1 MKILAL
7 RGENL
12 ASLQSQFEIDFAGG
26 RLGDAGLFAITGKT
40 GAGKSTLLDAICLAL
55 YDRIPRLQSNKKN
68 DAEIGR
74 DDEDNRI
81 KANDVRSILSRGKG
95 EGFAEVDFVAN
106 DGSHWRAHWHVRR
119 ARGRAEGKI
128 QAAEQWLENIET
140 GQRFAGKKQEL
151 QAEIEKLI
159 GLSFDQFR
167 RAVMLPQGEFAAF
180 LKAGADER
188 AALLE
193 RMTGGEIY
201 GRLSIAAHE
210 RAKDEKL
217 KLTQLQGKLGDIA
230 LLTDEERDALNAQLA
245 TAREQVTSQQQKL
258 EQLKQHR
265 EVLLNAEKLTQR
277 IGESEQQLVQAKQAQ
292 QLAEP
297 RYLQLEKYEQALP
310 ARGDF
315 TLLTQAQQQVIKW
328 QQSLQSATI
337 ELTAKQQQQ
346 GQLQTS
352 VEQSQQQLAQKQQAF
367 NALEPKLKQAAN
379 IEQKRDGLQQQSTEM
394 QQQLAGLNK
403 ELTALREQLASKQQ
417 QQQLAQSQQQ
427 QVTAA
432 LAQTQGVKVLAE
444 QQNAIKDNISQF
456 QQAQS
461 QIAQLQA
468 DIKLR
473 ETTLA
478 SVTQQQ
484 IQFDKQLSA
493 LDQQKLQL
501 TEQTAAHDLTALEQL
516 QDQERQH
523 YAAYQQLSSKLK
535 ESLFGLDK
543 WHGLLQQRDKS
554 QLMLQGLINS
564 IATSEQRLVALA
576 PELLQLDAQHKE
588 VEFQVNQSR
597 AVMSL
602 TDYREQLVEGEA
614 CPLCGSET
622 HPYQQHNPQVE
633 SIISQQQLRLQQLAQ
648 QRQDANAE
656 QRQLTQSITQDKQR
670 QTELEQDI
678 AGLNNTIQGLVN
690 QQQCHWT
697 DLMAVELDVI
707 TLAEITLSTDS
718 DLAQLSHYQAN
729 WSQAVDDAKAQ
740 MLQIKDQ
747 GEQRKVLIED
757 VKKQQL
763 QLQQLTKQEAELK
776 EQCYLLTQQQTQAQE
791 QFNAFTTQANNLQNV
806 VAERQQALMAIYG
819 NDAWLNALA
828 QQGKAGFIADLEL
841 QIQQYQTNIEQ
852 QQLLEKQ
859 LTELSPVLA
868 TLTNSVQHAE
878 QQANDIT
885 AKVTHLAKE
894 QQACWQQRVEL
905 VGEQPLDTIERSA
918 KADIEAQ
925 QQQCQQLQTQLNQ
938 LAEVIAAE
946 LTKQQ
951 NATQQ
956 LAESETEQ
964 QKLQQVWQAWLAKL
978 ALTEAE
984 LTALLSKDE
993 TWLQQER
1000 TELKQLEQAVSQG
1013 ETIVK
1018 ERQQAQVDYQPT
1030 VELAKQWFSEHDISD
1045 DASTQQQLF
1054 SQWQTEKS
1062 QLDDQVFQ
1070 LRQRLDL
1077 GEQAEKQAGDLRSA
1091 LATQQTQTELW
1102 MEMSDLIGS
1111 ATGNKFRTLAQGLTL
1126 QQLVINANEHLHD
1139 LAPRYALQPVP
1150 GSPLALQVID
1160 HDMGDEVRSV
1170 ESLSGGESFLVSL
1183 SLALALASLA
1193 ADTRQLGSLFIDE
1206 GFGTLDPDSLE
1217 MALACLDALQADG
1230 RQIGVISHVGTL
1242 VERIGVQVA
1251 VEAQGGGR
1259 SNIAIKG

>member
-1 MKILAL
+1 M
-7 RGENL
+7 
-12 ASLQSQFEIDFAGG
+12 
-26 RLGDAGLFAITGKT
+26 
-40 GAGKSTLLDAICLAL
+40 
-55 YDRIPRLQSNKKN
+55 
-68 DAEIGR
+68 
-74 DDEDNRI
+74 
-81 KANDVRSILSRGKG
+81 
-95 EGFAEVDFVAN
+95 
-106 DGSHWRAHWHVRR
+106 
-119 ARGRAEGKI
+119 
-128 QAAEQWLENIET
+128 
-140 GQRFAGKKQEL
+140 
-151 QAEIEKLI
+151 
-159 GLSFDQFR
+159 
-167 RAVMLPQGEFAAF
+167 
-180 LKAGADER
+180 
-188 AALLE
+188 
-193 RMTGGEIY
+193 
-201 GRLSIAAHE
+201 
-210 RAKDEKL
+210 
-217 KLTQLQGKLGDIA
+217 
-230 LLTDEERDALNAQLA
+230 
-245 TAREQVTSQQQKL
+245 
-258 EQLKQHR
+258 
-265 EVLLNAEKLTQR
+265 
-277 IGESEQQLVQAKQAQ
+277 
-292 QLAEP
+292 
-297 RYLQLEKYEQALP
+297 
-310 ARGDF
+310 
-315 TLLTQAQQQVIKW
+315 
-328 QQSLQSATI
+328 
-337 ELTAKQQQQ
+337 
-346 GQLQTS
+346 
-352 VEQSQQQLAQKQQAF
+352 
-367 NALEPKLKQAAN
+367 
-379 IEQKRDGLQQQSTEM
+379 
-394 QQQLAGLNK
+394 
-403 ELTALREQLASKQQ
+403 
-417 QQQLAQSQQQ
+417 
-427 QVTAA
+427 
-432 LAQTQGVKVLAE
+432 
-444 QQNAIKDNISQF
+444 
-456 QQAQS
+456 
-461 QIAQLQA
+461 
-468 DIKLR
+468 
-473 ETTLA
+473 
-478 SVTQQQ
+478 
-484 IQFDKQLSA
+484 
-493 LDQQKLQL
+493 DQQKLQL

-543 WHGLLQQRDKS
+543 WHGLLQLRDKS
-554 QLMLQGLINS
+554 QLTQQGLITS
-564 IATSEQRLVALA
+564 IATSEQRLAVLA

-588 VEFQVNQSR
+588 VEFQLNQSH

-633 SIISQQQLRLQQLAQ
+633 SIISQQQQRLQQLAQ

-678 AGLNNTIQGLVN
+678 AGLNNTIQGLVD
-690 QQQCHWT
+690 QQKCHWI
-697 DLMAVELDVI
+697 DLMAVELDAI

-729 WSQAVDDAKAQ
+729 WSQAVDDAKAK
-740 MLQIKDQ
+740 MLQIKEQ
-747 GEQRKVLIED
+747 GEQRKVLIEA

-776 EQCYLLTQQQTQAQE
+776 EQCYLLTQQQTQARE

-841 QIQQYQTNIEQ
+841 QTQQYQTNIEQ
-852 QQLLEKQ
+852 QQQLEKQ
-859 LTELSPVLA
+859 LTELAPVLA
-868 TLTNSVQHAE
+868 TLTNSVHHAE
-878 QQANDIT
+878 QQTNDIT

-956 LAESETEQ
+956 LAESATEQ
-964 QKLQQVWQAWLAKL
+964 QKLQQVWQAWLEKL

-1030 VELAKQWFSEHDISD
+1030 VELAKQWFSEHNISD

-1111 ATGNKFRTLAQGLTL
+1111 ATGNKSRTLAQGLTL

-1150 GSPLALQVID
+1150 SSPLALQVID
-1160 HDMGDEVRSV
+1160 HDMGDEARSV

-1230 RQIGVISHVGTL
+1230 RQIGVISNVGTP

-1251 VEAQGGGR
+1251 VEAQGGGL

>member
-230 LLTDEERDALNAQLA
+230 LLTDEERDALNAQLE
-245 TAREQVTSQQQKL
+245 TTREQVTSQQQKL
-258 EQLKQHR
+258 EQLKQHQ

-292 QLAEP
+292 QLATP

-328 QQSLQSATI
+328 QQSLQSATT

-367 NALEPKLKQAAN
+367 DALEPKLKQAAN
-379 IEQKRDGLQQQSTEM
+379 IEQKRDGLQQQSTELK
-394 QQQLAGLNK
+394 QQLAGLNK

-417 QQQLAQSQQQ
+417 QQQLAQAYQQ
-427 QVTAA
+427 QVTVA
-432 LAQTQGVKVLAE
+432 LAQTQGVKALAE
-444 QQNAIKDNISQF
+444 QKNAIKDNISQF

-461 QIAQLQA
+461 QIAQLQT
-468 DIKLR
+468 DIKQR

-535 ESLFGLDK
+535 ECLFGLDK

-554 QLMLQGLINS
+554 QLTQQGLINS
-564 IATSEQRLVALA
+564 IATSEQRLAALA

-588 VEFQVNQSR
+588 VEFQLNQSR

-633 SIISQQQLRLQQLAQ
+633 SIISQQQQRLQQLAKQ
-648 QRQDANAE
+648 LQDTNAE

-670 QTELEQDI
+670 QAELEQDI

-697 DLMAVELDVI
+697 DLMAVELDAI
-707 TLAEITLSTDS
+707 TLAEISLSTDS

-740 MLQIKDQ
+740 MLQIKEQ
-747 GEQRKVLIED
+747 GEQRKVLIEE

-763 QLQQLTKQEAELK
+763 HLQQLTKQEAELK

-828 QQGKAGFIADLEL
+828 QQGKASFIADLEL

-852 QQLLEKQ
+852 QQQLEKQ
-859 LTELSPVLA
+859 LTELAPVLA
-868 TLTNSVQHAE
+868 MLTNSVQHAE
-878 QQANDIT
+878 QQTNDIT
-885 AKVTHLAKE
+885 VKVTHLAKE

-938 LAEVIAAE
+938 LAESLAANKTQHYHAE
-946 LTKQQ
+946 
-951 NATQQ
+951 QQ
-956 LAESETEQ
+956 LLEANQ
-964 QKLQQVWQAWLAKL
+964 AKDKLQHVFLYWLEKL
-978 ALTEAE
+978 ALTEEE

-1102 MEMSDLIGS
+1102 MEMSDLIGQ
-1111 ATGNKFRTLAQGLTL
+1111 ANGNKFRTLAQGLTL